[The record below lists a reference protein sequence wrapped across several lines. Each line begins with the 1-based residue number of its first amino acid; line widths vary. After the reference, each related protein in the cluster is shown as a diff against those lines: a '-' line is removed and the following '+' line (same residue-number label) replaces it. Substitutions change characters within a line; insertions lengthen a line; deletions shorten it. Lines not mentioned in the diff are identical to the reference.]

1 MKYMVVYDSYFGN
14 TKQIAKEIA
23 TVLDDCT
30 CVRVTDININE
41 KIDLLIVGSPTRA
54 FKATSYIQMFLKS
67 LPSNIDKIALFDTR
81 IDVGTIG
88 TGIMRWMVGSMGYA
102 TNKMV
107 KTVVK
112 RKKKVIEPVEW
123 FYVTDTE
130 GPLKDGEIEKAR
142 RWAESLKKTANDS

>member
-14 TKQIAKEIA
+14 TKQIAEGIA
-23 TVLDDCT
+23 TVLDNCT
-30 CVRVTDININE
+30 CVRVTDINISE
-41 KIDLLIVGSPTRA
+41 KIDLLVVGSPTRA
-54 FKATSYIQMFLKS
+54 FKETPYIKNFLKL

-88 TGIMRWMVGSMGYA
+88 TGIMRWMVGTMGYA

-107 KTVVK
+107 KLVVK

-142 RWAESLKKTANDS
+142 RWAESLKRLTNN

>member
-14 TKQIAKEIA
+14 TKQIAQEIA

-30 CVRVTDININE
+30 CVRVTDINISE

-54 FKATSYIQMFLKS
+54 FKATSSIQKFLKL
-67 LPSNIDKIALFDTR
+67 LPSDIKKVALFDTR

-88 TGIMRWMVGSMGYA
+88 TGIMRWMVGTMGYA

-107 KTVVK
+107 KIVIKQK
-112 RKKKVIEPVEW
+112 RKVIEPVEW

-130 GPLKDGEIEKAR
+130 GPLKDGEIEKAH
-142 RWAESLKKTANDS
+142 RWAESLKKSTNEL